1 MIVSALRVLE
11 YVLPEISVQVVDMDG
26 NDAFKADFQR
36 IEQLANAGQICGK
49 VRGSRLR
56 YVELLV
62 PLSEAIERERRHVE
76 SSASINARTNIGAYR
91 QHLDGASVWALCLS
105 RAFDGASA

>member
-11 YVLPEISVQVVDMDG
+11 YVLPDASVQVVDMEGD
-26 NDAFKADFQR
+26 DAFMADFAR
-36 IEQLANAGQICGK
+36 IEQLAVAGQICGK

-62 PLSEAIERERRHVE
+62 PMDEIERPRRQIE
-76 SSASINARTNIGAYR
+76 TSASINARTNIGAYR
-91 QHLDGASVWALCLS
+91 QHLTDKTCWALCM
-105 RAFDGASA
+105 SAV